1 MGDRVVRLTGLLGT
15 NGTGKSTVLK
25 KMATASL
32 NRGDRVL
39 VVPAN
44 NIDDTWDGIKEI
56 GLDQIN
62 NFKSG
67 IRKVNV
73 MCYEEFQKIADA
85 EEGFFNGTLILDDMK
100 NYIQGQQ
107 LKPDVAR
114 MLGDRRHKM
123 IDIIFAV
130 HGFNF
135 VPPLMFSYV
144 SEIFLFKTFGKISNA
159 KECWNDYEGL
169 LKWREYVNKIAAKD
183 PYYFRILKNS

>member
-1 MGDRVVRLTGLLGT
+1 MPRVVRLTGLLGT

-85 EEGFFNGTLILDDMK
+85 ETGFFDGTLILDDMK

-107 LKPDVAR
+107 LKPDIAR
-114 MLGDRRHKM
+114 MLSDRRHKM

-130 HGFNF
+130 HGFNL
-135 VPPLMFSYV
+135 VPPFMFNYV
-144 SEIFLFKTFGKISNA
+144 SEIFLFRTTGKITNA
-159 KECWNDYEGL
+159 KESWADYDAL
-169 LKWREYVNKIAAKD
+169 VKWREYVNRVAIEN
-183 PYYFRILKNS
+183 PYFFKILKNF